1 VQALHI
7 NGNDLTLAAVREVAV
22 ERRPV
27 LLDPDAREAVDR
39 ARAVV
44 DALVANNQVSYAIT
58 TGVGKLSDVR
68 IAGDQIREL
77 QVNLIRSHAVGVGD
91 PLAAAETRAMMLLRA
106 NSLSKGNSGVRA
118 AVIDTIC
125 ELLNRGVTPFVPSQ
139 GSVGA
144 SGDLAPLA
152 HLALAL
158 IGEGECF
165 DEKSA
170 RVLSAEALKRAQIK
184 PLVLEAKE
192 AVSLINGTQA
202 MLGVGTLSLLA
213 AETLVDSA
221 DVIGA
226 MSCDALKGT
235 DVAYDERIQKARPHA
250 GQTRTA
256 ANLRRLLE
264 GSQIRESHRD
274 CGRVQDAYSLRC
286 IPQVHGAVR
295 DTLAHCRRVFE
306 TEVNSA
312 VDNPLVFIKKTSGAT
327 GATPIQARAGTDAL
341 VRQAER
347 RSAEWEGDVLSGGN
361 FHGEPIAFALDFLA
375 IALSALAGISERRL
389 ERLVNPALSEGLP
402 PFLAPGAGLN
412 SGFMMPQVTAAA
424 LVSENKV
431 LAHPASV
438 DSITTSGNKE
448 DYVSMGMTA
457 AIKLKRVVENTRN
470 VLAIEAMAAAQAID
484 FLAPLKTSKPLQHAH
499 AAIRAVCPTMDKDRV
514 MYQDFARIAEII
526 GAGKVAEQMSRL

>member
-1 VQALHI
+1 LRALHI
-7 NGNDLTLAAVREVAV
+7 NGNDLTLGAVREVADLSA
-22 ERRPV
+22 RRPV

-44 DALVANNQVSYAIT
+44 DTLVVNNKVSYAIT

-68 IAGDQIREL
+68 IAGEQIREL
-77 QVNLIRSHAVGVGD
+77 QVNLVRSHAVGVGE
-91 PLAAAETRAMMLLRA
+91 PLAISETRAMMLLRA
-106 NSLSKGNSGVRA
+106 NSLSKGHSGVRA
-118 AVIDTIC
+118 VTVDTIC
-125 ELLNRGVTPFVPSQ
+125 EMLNRGVTPFVPSQ

-165 DEKSA
+165 DDKGA
-170 RVLSAEALKRAQIK
+170 RISSAEALKRAQIK

-202 MLGVGTLSLLA
+202 MLAVGTLSLLA
-213 AETLVDSA
+213 AETLVDTA

-226 MSCDALKGT
+226 MACDALKGT
-235 DVAYDERIQKARPHA
+235 DVAYDERIHKARPHA

-264 GSQIRESHRD
+264 GSQIRDSHRD

-286 IPQVHGAVR
+286 IPQVHGAIR
-295 DTLAHCRRVFE
+295 DTLAHCREVFE
-306 TEVNSA
+306 TEMNSA
-312 VDNPLVFIKKTSGAT
+312 VDNPLVFVKNPKLADG
-327 GATPIQARAGTDAL
+327 
-341 VRQAER
+341 
-347 RSAEWEGDVLSGGN
+347 EGDVLSGGN
-361 FHGEPIAFALDFLA
+361 FHGEPLAFALDFLA

-457 AIKLKRVVENTRN
+457 AIKLKKIVENTRN
-470 VLAIEAMAAAQAID
+470 TLAIEAMAAAQAID

-499 AAIRAVCPTMDKDRV
+499 AAIRAVCPTMDRDRV
-514 MYQDFARIAEII
+514 MYQDFARIAEVIA
-526 GAGKVAEQMSRL
+526 AGKVAEIVR

>member
-1 VQALHI
+1 MPALHI
-7 NGNDLTLAAVREVAV
+7 NGNDLTPEAVREVAA
-22 ERRPV
+22 EKRPV
-27 LLDPDAREAVDR
+27 LLAPDARDAVNR

-44 DALVANNQVSYAIT
+44 DALVAADKLSYAIT

-68 IAGDQIREL
+68 IVGEQIREL
-77 QVNLIRSHAVGVGD
+77 QVNLVRSHAVGVGE

-106 NSLSKGNSGVRA
+106 NSLAKGHSGVRA
-118 AVIDTIC
+118 LVIDTIC
-125 ELLNRGVTPFVPSQ
+125 EMLNRGVTPFVPSQ

-158 IGEGECF
+158 IGEGECL
-165 DEKSA
+165 DEKGECVA
-170 RVLSAEALKRAQIK
+170 SAEALRRAQIK

-202 MLGVGTLSLLA
+202 MLGVGTLMLMA

-221 DVIGA
+221 DVIAA

-235 DVAYDERIQKARPHA
+235 KVAFDERIHKARPHS
-250 GQTRTA
+250 GQIRSA
-256 ANLRRLLE
+256 ANLRRLME
-264 GSQIRESHRD
+264 ASEINDSHRN

-295 DTLAHCRRVFE
+295 DTLSHCRAMFE
-306 TEVNSA
+306 IEMNSA
-312 VDNPLVFIKKTSGAT
+312 VDNPLVFVKNPKAMDG
-327 GATPIQARAGTDAL
+327 
-341 VRQAER
+341 
-347 RSAEWEGDVLSGGN
+347 EGDVISGGN
-361 FHGEPIAFALDFLA
+361 FHGQPLAFALDFLA

-424 LVSENKV
+424 LASENKV

-457 AIKLKRVVENTRN
+457 ANKLRRVVANTRN
-470 VLAIEAMAAAQAID
+470 TLAIEAMAAAQAID
-484 FLAPLKTSKPLQHAH
+484 FLAPLKTSKPLQQAH
-499 AAIRAVCPTMDKDRV
+499 SAIRSVCATMERDRV
-514 MYQDFARIAEII
+514 MYKDFARIAELIA
-526 GAGKVAEQMSRL
+526 AGDLAQALR

>member
-1 VQALHI
+1 MQALHI
-7 NGNDLTLAAVREVAV
+7 NGNDLTLEAVREVAADK
-22 ERRPV
+22 RPV
-27 LLDPDAREAVDR
+27 LLAPDAREAVNS

-44 DALVANNQVSYAIT
+44 DSLVARDQVSYAIT
-58 TGVGKLSDVR
+58 TGVGKLSDVK

-77 QVNLIRSHAVGVGD
+77 QVNLIRSHAVGVGE
-91 PLAAAETRAMMLLRA
+91 PLAIADTRAMMLLRA

-118 AVIDTIC
+118 VTIDTIC
-125 ELLNRGVTPFVPSQ
+125 EMLNRGVTPFVPSQ

-158 IGEGECF
+158 IGEGECI
-165 DEKSA
+165 DARGGRVASA
-170 RVLSAEALKRAQIK
+170 DALKQAQIK
-184 PLVLEAKE
+184 PVVLEAKE

-202 MLGVGTLSLLA
+202 MLAIGTLMQLA
-213 AETLVDSA
+213 AETLADSA

-235 DVAYDERIQKARPHA
+235 DVAYDERIQQARPHP
-250 GQTRTA
+250 GQIKTA

-264 GSQIRESHRD
+264 GSEIRESHRD

-295 DTLAHCRRVFE
+295 DTLNHCRAVFE
-306 TEVNSA
+306 REINSA
-312 VDNPLVFIKKTSGAT
+312 VDNPLVFVKNPKVADG
-327 GATPIQARAGTDAL
+327 
-341 VRQAER
+341 
-347 RSAEWEGDVLSGGN
+347 EGEVLSGGN
-361 FHGEPIAFALDFLA
+361 FHGEPVAFALDFLA

-448 DYVSMGMTA
+448 DFVSMGMTA
-457 AIKLKRVVENTRN
+457 ANKLKRVVENARN
-470 VLAIEAMAAAQAID
+470 TLAIEAMAAAQAID
-484 FLAPLKTSKPLQHAH
+484 FLAPLKPSKPLQRAH
-499 AAIRAVCPTMDKDRV
+499 AAIRSVCAIMQKDRV
-514 MYQDFARIAEII
+514 MYQDFARIAEILA
-526 GAGKVAEQMSRL
+526 AGKLAAVLQ

>member
-1 VQALHI
+1 MQALHI
-7 NGNDLTLAAVREVAV
+7 NGNDLTMDAVREVAV
-22 ERRPV
+22 DKRPV
-27 LLDPDAREAVDR
+27 LLAPDAAEAVNR

-44 DALVANNQVSYAIT
+44 DTLVANNRLSYAIT

-77 QVNLIRSHAVGVGD
+77 QVNLIRSHAVGVGE
-91 PLAAAETRAMMLLRA
+91 PLAVADTRAMMLLRA
-106 NSLSKGNSGVRA
+106 NSLSKGNSGVRR
-118 AVIDTIC
+118 VTIDTIC
-125 ELLNRGVTPFVPSQ
+125 EMLNRGVTPVVPSQ

-165 DEKSA
+165 DENGKQIASG
-170 RVLSAEALKRAQIK
+170 EALKRAQIK
-184 PLVLEAKE
+184 PIVLEAKE

-202 MLGVGTLSLLA
+202 MLAIGTLMQLA

-235 DVAYDERIQKARPHA
+235 NVAYDDRIQKARPHA
-250 GQTRTA
+250 GQIKTA

-264 GSQIRESHRD
+264 DSAIRESHRE

-295 DTLAHCRRVFE
+295 DTLTHCRTVFE
-306 TEVNSA
+306 TEMNSA
-312 VDNPLVFIKKTSGAT
+312 VDNPLVFVKNPKEMDG
-327 GATPIQARAGTDAL
+327 
-341 VRQAER
+341 
-347 RSAEWEGDVLSGGN
+347 EGDVLSGGN

-438 DSITTSGNKE
+438 DSVTTSGNKE
-448 DYVSMGMTA
+448 DFVSMGMTA
-457 AIKLKRVVENTRN
+457 ANKLKRIVENTRN
-470 VLAIEAMAAAQAID
+470 ALAIEAMAAAQAID
-484 FLAPLKTSKPLQHAH
+484 LLAPLKTSKL
-499 AAIRAVCPTMDKDRV
+499 AATGSYKDSCG
-514 MYQDFARIAEII
+514 FPHH
-526 GAGKVAEQMSRL
+526 GSRPRDVSGLRPHRGSHRFR

>member
-1 VQALHI
+1 MKALHI
-7 NGNDLTLAAVREVAV
+7 NGNDLTLEAVREVAHTDV
-22 ERRPV
+22 HRPV
-27 LLDPDAREAVDR
+27 LLDPDAREAVNR

-44 DALVANNQVSYAIT
+44 DALVAGNRISYAIT
-58 TGVGKLSDVR
+58 TGVGKLSDVH
-68 IAGDQIREL
+68 IVGDQVREL
-77 QVNLIRSHAVGVGD
+77 QVNLVRSHAVGVGE
-91 PLAAAETRAMMLLRA
+91 PLSIADIRAMMLLRA
-106 NSLSKGNSGVRA
+106 NSLAKGNSGVRGIT
-118 AVIDTIC
+118 IDTIC
-125 ELLNRGVTPFVPSQ
+125 EMLNRGVTPMVPSQ

-165 DEKSA
+165 YDAEKGQRIA
-170 RVLSAEALKRAQIK
+170 SAEALKRAQIK

-202 MLGVGTLSLLA
+202 MLAIGTLMLLA
-213 AETLVDSA
+213 AETLVDTA

-226 MSCDALKGT
+226 MACEALKGT
-235 DVAYDERIQKARPHA
+235 NVAFDERIQKARPHP
-250 GQTRTA
+250 GQIKTA

-264 GSQIRESHRD
+264 QSEIRDSHRD

-295 DTLAHCRRVFE
+295 DTLAHCRLIFE
-306 TEVNSA
+306 TETNSA
-312 VDNPLVFIKKTSGAT
+312 VDNPLVFVKN
-327 GATPIQARAGTDAL
+327 PRAMDG
-341 VRQAER
+341 
-347 RSAEWEGDVLSGGN
+347 EGDVLSGGN
-361 FHGEPIAFALDFLA
+361 FHGEPLAFALDFLA

-389 ERLVNPALSEGLP
+389 ERMVNPALSEGLP
-402 PFLAPGAGLN
+402 PFLAPGAGMN

-448 DYVSMGMTA
+448 DFVSMGMTA
-457 AIKLKRVVENTRN
+457 ANKLKKVVENTRN
-470 VLAIEAMAAAQAID
+470 TLAIEAMAAAQAID
-484 FLAPLKTSKPLQHAH
+484 FLAPLKTSKPLQQAH
-499 AAIRAVCPTMDKDRV
+499 AAIRAVCRTMEKDRV
-514 MYQDFARIAEII
+514 MYQDFARLAELIAS
-526 GAGKVAEQMSRL
+526 GKVAEVLR

>member
-1 VQALHI
+1 LKALHI
-7 NGNDLTLAAVREVAV
+7 NGNDLTLEGVREVAAQ
-22 ERRPV
+22 RRPV
-27 LLDPDAREAVDR
+27 LLDPDAREAVGR

-44 DALVANNQVSYAIT
+44 DALVSNHKVSYAIT
-58 TGVGKLSDVR
+58 TGVGKLSDVH
-68 IAGDQIREL
+68 IAGEQIREL
-77 QVNLIRSHAVGVGD
+77 QINLVRSHAVGVGE
-91 PLAAAETRAMMLLRA
+91 PLSIAETRAMMLLRA
-106 NSLSKGNSGVRA
+106 NSLSKGHSGVRA
-118 AVIDTIC
+118 EVVDTLC
-125 ELLNRGVTPFVPSQ
+125 EMLNRGVTPVVPSQ

-165 DEKSA
+165 DEKGS
-170 RVLSAEALKRAQIK
+170 RIPSAEALKRAQIK
-184 PLVLEAKE
+184 PLMLEAKE

-202 MLGVGTLSLLA
+202 MLAVGTLMLLA

-226 MSCDALKGT
+226 LSCDALKGT
-235 DVAYDERIQKARPHA
+235 NVAFDERIQKARPHA
-250 GQTRTA
+250 GQGKTA

-264 GSQIRESHRD
+264 DSEIRYSHRD

-295 DTLAHCRRVFE
+295 DTLGHCRAVFE
-306 TEVNSA
+306 TEMNSA
-312 VDNPLVFIKKTSGAT
+312 VDNPLVFVKNAKTMDG
-327 GATPIQARAGTDAL
+327 
-341 VRQAER
+341 
-347 RSAEWEGDVLSGGN
+347 EGDVISGGN
-361 FHGEPIAFALDFLA
+361 FHGQPVAFALDFLA
-375 IALSALAGISERRL
+375 IAISALAGISERRL
-389 ERLVNPALSEGLP
+389 ERMVNPALSEGLP

-424 LVSENKV
+424 LASENKV

-457 AIKLKRVVENTRN
+457 ANKLKRIVENTRN

-484 FLAPLKTSKPLQHAH
+484 FLAPLKTSKPLQQAH
-499 AAIRAVCPTMDKDRV
+499 AAIRAVCPTMERDRV

-526 GAGKVAEQMSRL
+526 ASGMLATIAR

>member
-1 VQALHI
+1 MKALHI
-7 NGNDLTLAAVREVAV
+7 NGNDLTLDAVREVAV

-27 LLDPDAREAVDR
+27 LLDPDAREAVNR

-44 DALVANNQVSYAIT
+44 DALVANNKVSYAIT
-58 TGVGKLSDVR
+58 TGVGKLSDAR

-77 QVNLIRSHAVGVGD
+77 QTNLVRSHAVGVGE
-91 PLAAAETRAMMLLRA
+91 PLSIAETRAMMLLRA
-106 NSLSKGNSGVRA
+106 NSLSKGFSGVRA
-118 AVIDTIC
+118 VVIDTIC
-125 ELLNRGVTPFVPSQ
+125 ELLTRAVTPWVPAQ

-152 HLALAL
+152 HLALLL
-158 IGEGECF
+158 IGEGECH
-165 DEKSA
+165 DGKAGRMPGSDG
-170 RVLSAEALKRAQIK
+170 LKAAGIK

-202 MLGVGTLSLLA
+202 MLAVGTLSLLA

-226 MSCDALKGT
+226 MACDALKGT
-235 DVAYDERIQKARPHA
+235 DVAYDERIHKARPHT

-256 ANLRRLLE
+256 SNLRRLLE
-264 GSQIRESHRD
+264 GSQIRDSHRD

-295 DTLAHCRRVFE
+295 DTLAHCRAVFE
-306 TEVNSA
+306 TEANSA
-312 VDNPLVFIKKTSGAT
+312 VDNPLVFVKNMKAADG
-327 GATPIQARAGTDAL
+327 
-341 VRQAER
+341 
-347 RSAEWEGDVLSGGN
+347 EGDVISGGN
-361 FHGEPIAFALDFLA
+361 FHGEPLAFALDFLA
-375 IALSALAGISERRL
+375 IALG
-389 ERLVNPALSEGLP
+389 EGLP

-431 LAHPASV
+431 LSHPASV

-448 DYVSMGMTA
+448 DFVSMGMTA
-457 AIKLKRVVENTRN
+457 ANKLKKVVENTRN
-470 VLAIEAMAAAQAID
+470 TLAIEAIAAAQAID
-484 FLAPLKTSKPLQHAH
+484 LLAPLKTSKPLQQAH
-499 AAIRAVCPTMDKDRV
+499 AAIRAVCATMEKDRV
-514 MYQDFARIAEII
+514 MYRDFARIAELISS
-526 GAGKVAEQMSRL
+526 GKLADVVR